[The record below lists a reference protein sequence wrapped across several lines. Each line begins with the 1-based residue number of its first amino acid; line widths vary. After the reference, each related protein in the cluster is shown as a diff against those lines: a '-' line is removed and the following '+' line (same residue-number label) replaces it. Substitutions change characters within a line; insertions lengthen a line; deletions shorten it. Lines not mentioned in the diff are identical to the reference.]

1 MSSGMPESGWH
12 DTGVAADLEPGVIA
26 GAEIGDAEL
35 AIVRTEDGWRAFAD
49 TCTHAQCPF
58 TEFGE
63 VEDGVLICNCHG
75 AEFNLATG
83 AVLEEPAEDPLALL
97 EVRESGGRLEVR
109 LP

>member
-1 MSSGMPESGWH
+1 MPDLGWH

-26 GAEIGDAEL
+26 STEVGETGL
-35 AIVRTEDGWRAFAD
+35 AVLRFEGGWRAFAD
-49 TCTHAQCPF
+49 SCTHAQCPF

-75 AEFNLATG
+75 AEFDLATG
-83 AVLEEPAEDPLALL
+83 AVLEDPAEEPLVLL
-97 EVRESGGRLEVR
+97 ETREAEGSIQVR